1 MLVALVALVARAAQ
15 QAAIDHDAEIL
26 RATAGTRTLS
36 STRGWPVPPRRLQRE
51 LMRSICLVA
60 VDGKPRPAPVLTADD
75 KREHARRVTVAPI
88 SSTVRGSS
96 TELRVGPVE
105 GVDHESVVKCEH
117 IQTVAAALTVR
128 KIGLLPTS
136 RGGAALRRA
145 VVVAFDLLPLPVA

>member
-1 MLVALVALVARAAQ
+1 
-15 QAAIDHDAEIL
+15 
-26 RATAGTRTLS
+26 
-36 STRGWPVPPRRLQRE
+36 
-51 LMRSICLVA
+51 MRSICLVA
-60 VDGKPRPAPVLTADD
+60 VDGKPRPALVLTADD

-105 GVDHESVVKCEH
+105 GLDHESVVKCEH

-136 RGGAALRRA
+136 RGRR
-145 VVVAFDLLPLPVA
+145 FDRPSSSRSTCSHSPSPDRHRRVDDSAGES

>member
-1 MLVALVALVARAAQ
+1 
-15 QAAIDHDAEIL
+15 
-26 RATAGTRTLS
+26 
-36 STRGWPVPPRRLQRE
+36 
-51 LMRSICLVA
+51 MRSIRLVA
-60 VDGKPRPAPVLTADD
+60 VDGKPRPALVLTADD

-88 SSTVRGSS
+88 SFTVRGSS

-105 GVDHESVVKCEH
+105 GLDHESVVKCEH

-136 RGGAALRRA
+136 RGAALRQA

>member
-1 MLVALVALVARAAQ
+1 
-15 QAAIDHDAEIL
+15 
-26 RATAGTRTLS
+26 
-36 STRGWPVPPRRLQRE
+36 
-51 LMRSICLVA
+51 MRSIRLVA
-60 VDGKPRPAPVLTADD
+60 VDGKPRPALVLTADD

-105 GVDHESVVKCEH
+105 GLDHESVVKCEH

-136 RGGAALRRA
+136 RGGGASTGRRRRVRPA
-145 VVVAFDLLPLPVA
+145 PTPRRLTDIGESTTPPGES